1 MKVSEEFAPL
11 SLHKVCVKQG
21 IVFVAGSDWLLKID
35 IIYLVHAGLLPASL
49 LMLIRNSASHIMTI

>member
-35 IIYLVHAGLLPASL
+35 IIYLVHAGLL
-49 LMLIRNSASHIMTI
+49 I